1 MALRFCIYYYSQEN
15 GAYLQQFVNSLPHS
29 LIVATDILD
38 NLPPKLD
45 LEVDVVL
52 LEYQENNPKLDR
64 WIEKIASGRQSPPI
78 FLYVKEINTA
88 NLWKALRLGVKEC
101 LTFPIKEEEFNQALD
116 RLQPRPATDGELIEP
131 TRLISFLGCKGGV
144 GTTFLTANLAYLLA
158 QEHQKRIL
166 LVDLDL
172 RYGQLVY
179 FFDARPQNTIINALE
194 NWERMDSSYLQ
205 SLLYLYGSNLY
216 LLAAPGRPEES
227 EAVTPEHLEKILRYA
242 KNMRTFSLIL
252 VDAGQRVD
260 EVILKALEVS
270 DKTILVTTPSIPAL
284 SNAKKLL
291 ELLPRLGLEEAG
303 LELLV
308 NAWQQK
314 EDLDVPEIAAF
325 LGREVTYTVQY
336 DVREVERSIN
346 EGKPLAE
353 TTPHNKVVGDLGVIA
368 AKILGVPEE
377 KEGFFLRCLNRL
389 RGKG

>member
-1 MALRFCIYYYSQEN
+1 MARRFCIYYYFQEN

-29 LIVATDILD
+29 LIVATDTLA
-38 NLPPKLD
+38 NLPPQLNS
-45 LEVDVVL
+45 EVDVVL

-64 WIEKIASGRQSPPI
+64 WIEKIASERQSPPI
-78 FLYVKEINTA
+78 FLYLKEINTA

-101 LTFPIKEEEFNQALD
+101 LAFPIQEEEFKQALE
-116 RLQPRPATDGELIEP
+116 RIQPHTLTDEELVEP

-144 GTTFLTANLAYLLA
+144 GTTFLTANLAYIMA
-158 QEHQKRIL
+158 HEHQKRL
-166 LVDLDL
+166 LVVDLDL
-172 RYGQLVY
+172 RYGQLIY
-179 FFDARPQNTIINALE
+179 FFNARPQYNIINALE

-216 LLAAPGRPEES
+216 LLAAPSRPEES
-227 EAVTPEHLEKILRYA
+227 EAVTPNHLEKILRYL
-242 KNMRTFSLIL
+242 KNMRFFSMIL

-260 EVILKALEVS
+260 EVIMKALEVS
-270 DKTILVTTPSIPAL
+270 DKTILVTTSSIPAL

-314 EDLDVPEIAAF
+314 KDLALPEIADF
-325 LGREVTYTVQY
+325 LGREVTYAVQH
-336 DVREVERSIN
+336 DPGEVDRSIN

-353 TTPHNKVVGDLGVIA
+353 TAPSNKVCHDLGVIA
-368 AKILGVPEE
+368 VKILGVPEA
-377 KEGFFLRCLNRL
+377 KDGFFSRLFNRL

>member
-15 GAYLQQFVNSLPHS
+15 GAYLQQVVNSLSHS
-29 LIVATDILD
+29 LIVATDTLA
-38 NLPPKLD
+38 NLPPKLNS
-45 LEVDVVL
+45 EVDVVL

-64 WIEKIASGRQSPPI
+64 WIEKTASERQSPPI
-78 FLYVKEINTA
+78 FLYLKEINTA
-88 NLWKALRLGVKEC
+88 NLRKAIRLGVKEC
-101 LTFPIKEEEFNQALD
+101 LTFPIQEEEIKQALD
-116 RLQPRPATDGELIEP
+116 LLKPRTATDEELVEP

-144 GTTFLTANLAYLLA
+144 GTTFLTANLAYILA
-158 QEHQKRIL
+158 QEHQRRIL

-172 RYGQLVY
+172 RYGQLIY

-194 NWERMDSSYLQ
+194 NWGRMDSAYLQ

-216 LLAAPGRPEES
+216 LLAAPSRPEES

-260 EVILKALEVS
+260 EVILKALEAS
-270 DKTILVTTPSIPAL
+270 DKTVLVTTPSIPAL

-314 EDLDVPEIAAF
+314 DDLDLPEIAAF
-325 LGREVTYTVQY
+325 LGREVTYVVQHEPG
-336 DVREVERSIN
+336 EVDRSIN
-346 EGKPLAE
+346 EGKPLAQSV
-353 TTPHNKVVGDLGVIA
+353 PANKVCGDLRVIA
-368 AKILGVPEE
+368 AKILGVPEA
-377 KEGFFLRCLNRL
+377 KEGFFSRLFNRL
-389 RGKG
+389 RG